1 MKRKQPQKP
10 TETDTDGEG
19 DAETSQDAIDEPVD
33 VLVNLAEEGEIDPWD
48 IDIPRVTDKFLERID
63 SSDLIRTGKALLYA
77 SVLLRMKSDYV
88 VDAEDEDEDEES
100 HDDGDEEPALF
111 HVDSSHDESGSV
123 PGNGNDPV
131 DSLEAEMERRLE
143 RKTTR
148 RNAHPETLD
157 ELVRE
162 LRERERKRV
171 WKQRREYDTTSP
183 SSSAAY
189 SAPVSS
195 GARPREPGTTQDAV
209 ETAHEDDIEDEI
221 ERVSERLATEFER
234 RDEVLFREL
243 IAGVSSKSKAINTYL
258 SLLFLSS
265 RGEVSLEQDE
275 FYGDLWVKDID

>member
-10 TETDTDGEG
+10 TETDGEG
-19 DAETSQDAIDEPVD
+19 DAGTSQDAIDEPVD
-33 VLVNLAEEGEIDPWD
+33 VLVRLAEEGEIDPWD

-63 SSDLIRTGKALLYA
+63 SNDLIRTGKALLYA
-77 SVLLRMKSDYV
+77 SILLRMKSDYV
-88 VDAEDEDEDEES
+88 VDDGDDEDDDRDEDEPE
-100 HDDGDEEPALF
+100 ALF
-111 HVDSSHDESGSV
+111 HSPRTEEHADTTGSGAEY
-123 PGNGNDPV
+123 DPV

-162 LRERERKRV
+162 LRDRERKRV
-171 WKQRREYDTTSP
+171 WKQRREYDTSSSPEAYSTPVP
-183 SSSAAY
+183 SS
-189 SAPVSS
+189 
-195 GARPREPGTTQDAV
+195 RPHEPETTTDDAV

-243 IAGVSSKSKAINTYL
+243 VAEAVSRSRVVNTYL

-265 RGEVSLEQDE
+265 RGEVSLEQDD
-275 FYGDLWVKDID
+275 FYGDLWIHEN